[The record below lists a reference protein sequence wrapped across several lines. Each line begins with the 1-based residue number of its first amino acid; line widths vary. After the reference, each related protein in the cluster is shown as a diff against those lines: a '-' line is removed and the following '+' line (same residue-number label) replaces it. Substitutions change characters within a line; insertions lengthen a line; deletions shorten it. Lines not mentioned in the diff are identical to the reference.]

1 MESLLTER
9 FRTLGAALGLTS
21 FDTRR
26 DGQITELYLY
36 DRHALQMEIDWREN
50 NLFLYAVRL
59 RERRLP
65 ERDIVY
71 RYGDGQLCRTYL
83 EAVYRVKRTEPVDPQ
98 RRYSE
103 AYLWEC
109 FDFYEGLIMA
119 APTVLL
125 EFFNDMDER
134 V

>member
-50 NLFLYAVRL
+50 NLFMYAVYL
-59 RERRLP
+59 KNNNLP
-65 ERDIVY
+65 DQEVLY
-71 RYGDGQLCRTYL
+71 HYGDDTLIGNGKMILSFFCNL
-83 EAVYRVKRTEPVDPQ
+83 
-98 RRYSE
+98 
-103 AYLWEC
+103 
-109 FDFYEGLIMA
+109 FDKKVFFLSKKYASIEK
-119 APTVLL
+119 VLD
-125 EFFNDMDER
+125 F
-134 V
+134 